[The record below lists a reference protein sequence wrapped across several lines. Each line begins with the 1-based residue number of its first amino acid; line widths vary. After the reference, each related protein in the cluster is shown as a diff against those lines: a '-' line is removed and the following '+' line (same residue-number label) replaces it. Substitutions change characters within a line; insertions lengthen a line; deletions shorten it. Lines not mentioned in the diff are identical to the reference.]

1 MHLYKKENIK
11 AEYFVFG
18 RYAVRPI
25 KLWSRKTTVRL
36 KLWSIDW
43 PMNIKQMSCTVASVH
58 GHISRQTIVN
68 SMWYGNLIC
77 VGKIK
82 NKRDTRS
89 QSWTSIVSFTV
100 ILPEIREYQRSIET
114 YAIFSKE
121 VLLCTSIVHDK
132 SANICI
138 HGYSGILW
146 IRNTNNTEIQKYKNR
161 LNSYVVV
168 HL

>member
-1 MHLYKKENIK
+1 MHCIYTKKENIK

-114 YAIFSKE
+114 YDMRYFPKRFYCVQ
-121 VLLCTSIVHDK
+121 VLYTTNQQTSVFTDIQA
-132 SANICI
+132 SY
-138 HGYSGILW
+138 GYEIQ
-146 IRNTNNTEIQKYKNR
+146 TIQKYRNTKID
-161 LNSYVVV
+161 
-168 HL
+168 